1 MIVQCAEAGRGEMY
15 EVTIV
20 DVARREVWPIE
31 VSTGFRK
38 VSECPELEKATTFYG
53 LISSVLIDSLCLNCG
68 RGLLLALGNFPLT
81 AASA

>member
-1 MIVQCAEAGRGEMY
+1 MY

-38 VSECPELEKATTFYG
+38 ISQFLEPEKATTFYG
-53 LISSVLIDSLCLNCG
+53 LIQCLN
-68 RGLLLALGNFPLT
+68 RFSILFM
-81 AASA
+81 S